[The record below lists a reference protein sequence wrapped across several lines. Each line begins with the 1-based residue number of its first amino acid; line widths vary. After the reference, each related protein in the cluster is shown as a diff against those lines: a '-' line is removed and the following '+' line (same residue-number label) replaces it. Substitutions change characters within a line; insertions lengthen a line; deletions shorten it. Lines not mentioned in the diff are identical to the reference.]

1 MRVRLR
7 TGRTALFLA
16 MLAIALFCYLPLRL
30 VLGWAGLAEQGLT
43 ARSVGG
49 TIWRGSIREARLG
62 DVALG
67 DMAAGVSPLPL
78 LLGRA
83 RIALASRAAPGAP
96 SLTAVVT
103 VSRHAAGIDDADAAI
118 PVGRALA
125 PLPISAIDLTDVSV
139 RFVDGACDRAEGRVR
154 ATLTGS
160 ALPTPA
166 AMAGPARCD
175 GEALLLPMTGG
186 PGEGAN
192 LRLWQDGRYRT
203 ELTLPPGDP
212 ANAAKLQA
220 AGFVQDASGWRLAIE
235 GRF

>member
-16 MLAIALFCYLPLRL
+16 MLAVALVVFLPLRL

-49 TIWRGSIREARLG
+49 TFWEGSIREARFG
-62 DVALG
+62 EVALG
-67 DMAAGVSPLPL
+67 DMDAGIAPLPL

-83 RIALASRAAPGAP
+83 RIALRSRGAGP
-96 SLTAVVT
+96 TIDGAVT
-103 VSRHAAGIDDADAAI
+103 VSRHAAGIDDVTASI
-118 PVGRALA
+118 PVGRALQ
-125 PLPISAIDLTDVSV
+125 PLPITALDLTDVSV
-139 RFVDGACDRAEGRVR
+139 RFTDGACERAEGRVR
-154 ATLTGS
+154 AKLAGS
-160 ALPTPA
+160 GVATPS

-175 GEALLLPMTGG
+175 GEALLLPLTGG

-192 LRLWQDGRYRT
+192 LRIWQDGRYRA
-203 ELTLPPGDP
+203 ELTLPAPD
-212 ANAAKLQA
+212 AAAATKLQA
-220 AGFVQDASGWRLAIE
+220 AGFIQDGATWRLSVE

>member
-1 MRVRLR
+1 MRIRLR

-16 MLAIALFCYLPLRL
+16 MLVVALIVFLPLRL

-49 TIWRGSIREARLG
+49 TFWEGSIREARFG

-67 DMAAGVSPLPL
+67 DMDAGIAPLPL

-83 RIALASRAAPGAP
+83 RIELASRAAPGAP
-96 SLTAVVT
+96 SITGAVT
-103 VSRHAAGIDDADAAI
+103 VSRHAAGLDDANAAI

-154 ATLTGS
+154 ATLAGS

-175 GEALLLPMTGG
+175 GEALLLPLTGG

-192 LRLWQDGRYRT
+192 LRLWQDGRYRA
-203 ELTLPPGDP
+203 ELSLPPGQPNDAP
-212 ANAAKLQA
+212 RLQA
-220 AGFVQDASGWRLAIE
+220 AGFIGDASGWKLAIE

>member
-1 MRVRLR
+1 MRIRLQ

-16 MLAIALFCYLPLRL
+16 MLVAALLVFLPLRL

-49 TIWRGSIREARLG
+49 TFWEGSIRDVRFG

-67 DMAAGVSPLPL
+67 DMNAGVRPLPL

-83 RIALASRAAPGAP
+83 RIALASRSTPGAP
-96 SLTAVVT
+96 SFTGAVT
-103 VSRHAAGIDDADAAI
+103 ISRHGAGLDDANASI
-118 PVGRALA
+118 PVGRALD

-160 ALPTPA
+160 SLPTPA

-175 GEALLLPMTGG
+175 GEALLLPLTGG

-192 LRLWQDGRYRT
+192 LRLWQDGRYRA
-203 ELTLPPGDP
+203 ELTLPPGQP
-212 ANAAKLQA
+212 ADAARMQA
-220 AGFVQDASGWRLAIE
+220 AGFIGDANGWKLAIE

>member
-16 MLAIALFCYLPLRL
+16 MLAVALLVFLPLRL
-30 VLGWAGLAEQGLT
+30 VLGWAGVAEQGLT

-49 TIWRGSIREARLG
+49 TFWEGSIREARFG

-67 DMAAGVSPLPL
+67 DMNAGIAPLPL

-83 RIALASRAAPGAP
+83 RIDLASRAAGSPSFTGA
-96 SLTAVVT
+96 VT
-103 VSRHAAGIDDADAAI
+103 VSRHTVGLDDANASI

-125 PLPISAIDLTDVSV
+125 PLPITALDLSDVSV

-154 ATLTGS
+154 ATLNG
-160 ALPTPA
+160 AGLPATL
-166 AMAGPARCD
+166 AGPARCD

-192 LRLWQDGRYRT
+192 FRLWQDGRFRA
-203 ELTLPPGDP
+203 ELTLPAGDP
-212 ANAAKLQA
+212 ANAARLQA
-220 AGFVQDASGWRLAIE
+220 SGFIGDATGWRLAIE